1 MNSTNPINSI
11 TQKLS
16 IGWFATSRGTTSLKI
31 FNYIYDAI
39 SKGKLKAE
47 IKFVFINRELG
58 EGENS
63 DKFINVIRNYN
74 IPIFCLSSLKFLP
87 ELRKINLYE
96 WREKFDQKVY
106 ELIKEFKVDIIMLA
120 GYMLILSE
128 FLCKKFT
135 FINLH
140 PALPWGPKGTWQEVI
155 NEIIEERHKE
165 HGVMIHIV
173 TEDLDRGPV
182 LTYCR
187 FPIIE
192 YNFDKIRQ
200 EGVKYEL
207 PLVKKTLE
215 LLSTGKLKVV
225 DRKIIYEGNL
235 LENGLEIPVD
245 ELLSIDS
252 G

>member
-1 MNSTNPINSI
+1 M
-11 TQKLS
+11 QRKLS
-16 IGWFATSRGTTSLKI
+16 LGWFATSRGTTSLKI

-39 SKGKLKAE
+39 QTKELNAE
-47 IKFVFINRELG
+47 INFVFINREIG

-63 DKFINVIRNYN
+63 DRFINVIKSYN
-74 IPIFCLSSLKFLP
+74 IPIFCFSSLKFEP
-87 ELRKINLYE
+87 ELRKKDVE
-96 WREKFDQKVY
+96 TWRTEFDKKVY
-106 ELIKEFKVDIIMLA
+106 EFIKDFQPDIIMLA

-155 NEIIEERHKE
+155 NKIIEEKHKE

-187 FPIIE
+187 FEIQE
-192 YNFDKIRQ
+192 YDFNKIRQ
-200 EGVKYEL
+200 QGVQYEL
-207 PLVKKTLE
+207 PLVKKTLQ
-215 LLSTGKLKVV
+215 LLANETIKII
-225 DRKIIYEGNL
+225 DRKPFYKGNEL
-235 LENGLEIPVD
+235 TKGYEIPTE
-245 ELLSIDS
+245 ELIQT
-252 G
+252 

>member
-1 MNSTNPINSI
+1 MNS
-11 TQKLS
+11 KLS

-31 FNYIYDAI
+31 FNYIYEDIKAN
-39 SKGKLKAE
+39 KLNVD

-63 DKFINVIRNYN
+63 DKFINTIKSYN
-74 IPIFCLSSLKFLP
+74 IPLFSFSSLKFKP
-87 ELRKINLYE
+87 DLRHKE
-96 WREKFDQKVY
+96 VEKWREEFDKEVY
-106 ELIKEFKVDIIMLA
+106 EKIKNFKVDVILLA

-128 FLCKKFT
+128 FLTKKFN

-155 NEIIEERHKE
+155 NKIIEEKHKE

-187 FPIIE
+187 FEIKD
-192 YNFDKIRQ
+192 YDFTKIRQ
-200 EGVKYEL
+200 QGVKYEL
-207 PLVKKTLE
+207 PLVKKTLY
-215 LLSTGKLKVV
+215 LLSEGELSIYNRTPIFKGEVLKS
-225 DRKIIYEGNL
+225 
-235 LENGLEIPVD
+235 GLEIKIE
-245 ELLSIDS
+245 ELEKL
-252 G
+252 